1 MTVPLPAGV
10 KAWLRPLPQWPP
22 IALQAPQQVVRVG
35 LMANHEIFDVTGRAV
50 VASLRPF
57 TLAVGLD
64 APSLAAIDAD
74 PTPQLHFEDLESQR
88 TVGVLHLQQVRNWMT
103 SGATLGLFE
112 VRDGTQR
119 CLHWPYRN
127 WNRWLQNRRMRANTD
142 PNNFFMPPA
151 AVQQQMIFY
160 ICPRPVV
167 LVSVDDGT
175 HSNLFPMDLIGPTS
189 ADHFTLALRSTSPSI
204 AAMKSARC
212 VALSDVPAREFATA
226 YKLGVHHKNVK
237 VNWGELPFRIER
249 SRVFSLPCPAIA
261 LRVRE
266 LTILDFDTIGSHT
279 FFLCRVVS
287 DLATGEGTQFFHTSG
302 IYQYFRTRL
311 ARPFPACN

>member
-1 MTVPLPAGV
+1 MTVPLTSAL

-22 IALQAPQQVVRVG
+22 IALQAPQKVVRVE
-35 LMANHEIFDVTGRAV
+35 LRANHGTFDVTGRAV

-64 APSLAAIDAD
+64 APTLTAIQAD
-74 PTPQLHFEDLESQR
+74 PTPQLQFEDLDSHR
-88 TVGVLHLQQVRNWMT
+88 TVGVLQLQQMRNWST

-119 CLHWPYRN
+119 CLQWPYRS

-175 HSNLFPMDLIGPTS
+175 HSNLFPMDLIGPVS
-189 ADHFTLALRSTSPSI
+189 ADRFTLALRNTSPSI
-204 AAMKSARC
+204 AAMQNSRR
-212 VALSDVPAREFATA
+212 VALADVPARDFATA
-226 YKLGVHHKNVK
+226 YKLGIHHTNVK
-237 VNWGELPFRIER
+237 VDWDRLPFQIRR
-249 SRVFSLPCPAIA
+249 
-261 LRVRE
+261 
-266 LTILDFDTIGSHT
+266 
-279 FFLCRVVS
+279 
-287 DLATGEGTQFFHTSG
+287 
-302 IYQYFRTRL
+302 
-311 ARPFPACN
+311 

>member
-1 MTVPLPAGV
+1 MTLPLPV
-10 KAWLRPLPQWPP
+10 VLKAWLRPLPQWPP
-22 IALQAPQQVVRVG
+22 IALQAPQQAVRVG
-35 LMANHEIFDVTGRAV
+35 LTTARGTFDVTGAAV

-57 TLAVGLD
+57 TLALGLEAQLLSAIAAD
-64 APSLAAIDAD
+64 AAPRL
-74 PTPQLHFEDLESQR
+74 QFVDLESGR
-88 TVGVLHLQQVRNWMT
+88 TVGALQLQHLRNWAT
-103 SGATLGLFE
+103 SGATIGLFE

-119 CLHWPYRN
+119 CLHWPHRT

-167 LVSVDDGT
+167 LVSVDDGA
-175 HSNLFPMDLIGPTS
+175 HSNLFPMDLIGPIS

-226 YKLGVHHKNVK
+226 YKLGIHHKHAK
-237 VNWGELPFRIER
+237 VNWEALPFRIER
-249 SRVFSLPCPAIA
+249 SRNLSLPCPAIA

-266 LTILDFDTIGSHT
+266 LAILDFDTIGSHT
-279 FFLCRVVS
+279 FFVGRIVS
-287 DLATGEGTQFFHTSG
+287 DLATGEGSQFFHTSG
-302 IYQYFRTRL
+302 IYQYFRTRQ
-311 ARPFPACN
+311 ARPFPACH